1 MPSFEEARRLVLN
14 NVAPLGSERVGL
26 LESLGR
32 VIAEDIV
39 APWNLPACDNAAM
52 DGYAVRSADCQPPR
66 SLRITGFVPAGAV
79 AAAPV
84 EAGCAI
90 KIMTG
95 APIPEACDAVV
106 PFEDA
111 EECGDQVRIA
121 APGKRGQ
128 NIRFAGED
136 VRRDETVI
144 SAGKVIRA
152 AETSML
158 VSCGKTLVTVYRKPM
173 VAILSTGDELLEPG
187 ETLVSGKVLDSNSV
201 SLAAGVR
208 GCGATPVILGIA
220 RDNHASHLE
229 KMTEGLRADVLITS
243 AGVSAGE
250 RDLVREVLAE
260 LGMKQVFRWVDI
272 GPGAP
277 TCFGLK
283 DGKPVFC
290 LPGNPVASMITFE
303 EFVRPA
309 LLKMMGHR
317 RVLKPLVRAILQ
329 QEVRKKPGKV
339 KFLRVRLESAGGK
352 LLAYSAGDQNTG
364 ILKTMLLAD
373 ALAVLPA
380 ERVSFS
386 AGDEVEVHRIS
397 EDAELLEP

>member
-1 MPSFEEARRLVLN
+1 MPSFEEARRLILEN
-14 NVAPLGSERVGL
+14 ITRLAPERAGL

-32 VIAEDIV
+32 VIAEDVV
-39 APWNLPACDNAAM
+39 APWDMPACDNSAM
-52 DGYAVRSADCQPPR
+52 DGYAVRSADCPA

-79 AAAPV
+79 AAGPV

-95 APIPEACDAVV
+95 APLPAGCDTVV

-111 EECGDQVRIA
+111 EARGDEVRIA
-121 APGKRGQ
+121 APVTLGQ
-128 NIRFAGED
+128 HIRLAGED
-136 VRRDETVI
+136 VRQGEIVVSSGR
-144 SAGKVIRA
+144 VIRT
-152 AETSML
+152 AEISML
-158 VSCGKTLVTVYRKPM
+158 ASCGQVMVTVYRRPS
-173 VAILSTGDELLEPG
+173 VAILSTGDELLEAG
-187 ETLVSGKVLDSNSV
+187 EPLVPGKVVDSNGM
-201 SLAAGVR
+201 SLAAGVL
-208 GCGATPVILGIA
+208 GCDATPVILGIA
-220 RDNHASHLE
+220 RDNRASHLQ
-229 KMTEGLRADVLITS
+229 KMSEGLKADVLITS

-260 LGMKQVFRWVDI
+260 LGMKQVFRRVDI
-272 GPGAP
+272 APGAP

-283 DGKPVFC
+283 DGTPVFC

-317 RVLKPLVRAILQ
+317 RVVKPLVSAILQ
-329 QEVRKKPGKV
+329 EEVRKKRGKV

-352 LLAYSAGDQNTG
+352 LLAYSSGDQNTG
-364 ILKTMLLAD
+364 ILKTMLVAD
-373 ALAVLPA
+373 GLAVLPA
-380 ERVSFS
+380 DRVSFS

-397 EDAELLEP
+397 EDAEMLEA

>member
-1 MPSFEEARRLVLN
+1 MPSFEEARRLILN
-14 NVAPLGSERVGL
+14 NVTALDSERVDL

-32 VIAEDIV
+32 VTAEEIM

-52 DGYAVRSADCQPPR
+52 DGYAIRSADCQQPA
-66 SLRITGFVPAGAV
+66 SLRITGFVPAGAM
-79 AAAPV
+79 ASAPV

-95 APIPEACDAVV
+95 APIPQGCDTVV

-111 EECGDQVRIA
+111 EECEDRVRIPA
-121 APGKRGQ
+121 HMVQGQ
-128 NIRFAGED
+128 HIRLAGED
-136 VRRDETVI
+136 VRRGETVI
-144 SAGKVIRA
+144 PSGKVVRPAEISMMA
-152 AETSML
+152 A
-158 VSCGKTLVTVYRKPM
+158 CGKAQVSVYRKPT
-173 VAILSTGDELLEPG
+173 VAILSTGDELLEAGTP
-187 ETLVSGKVLDSNSV
+187 LVPGKVVDSNGL

-208 GCGATPVILGIA
+208 ACGALPVMLGIA
-220 RDNHASHLE
+220 RDTHASHVE
-229 KMTEGLRADVLITS
+229 KMTAGLKADAFITS

-260 LGMKQVFRWVDI
+260 LGMRQVFRSVEI

-283 DGKPVFC
+283 DGKPIFC
-290 LPGNPVASMITFE
+290 LPGNPVASIITFE

-317 RVLKPLVRAILQ
+317 RVLKPLVPAILQ
-329 QEVRKKPGKV
+329 EEVRKKRGKI
-339 KFLRVRLESAGGK
+339 KFLRVRLESANGK

-364 ILKTMLLAD
+364 ILKTMLMAD
-373 ALAVLPA
+373 GLAVLPA
-380 ERVSFS
+380 ERVAFS
-386 AGDEVEVHRIS
+386 VGDEVEVHRIS